1 MLNAL
6 FKKQNRVLAL
16 VYADGTVEVIDN
28 KNSKNHP
35 AMDFAESDYS
45 ITGLKGDVQVKTVNI
60 YEDTCVVPDQTLY
73 SVRFADDKRPYM
85 DKSLPKSVYNV
96 IWNFLE
102 GDVNTKKVKLT
113 A

>member
-1 MLNAL
+1 MLKAL

-16 VYADGTVEVIDN
+16 VHADGTVEIVDE

-45 ITGLKGDVQVKTVNI
+45 LTGLTGDVQMKKVNI
-60 YEDTCVVPDQTLY
+60 YEDNCVVPDQTLY
-73 SVRFADDKRPYM
+73 SVPFSDDKRPYM
-85 DKSLPKSVYNV
+85 DKSLPKAVYNV

-102 GDVNTKKVKLT
+102 GDVSKKKVRLST
-113 A
+113 